1 MAKRGRRSFLKSGF
15 LGLAGAASFNQPRTG
30 EAGEQKGSE
39 TSPPFKLGLVTYEL
53 AKDWD
58 IETIIKNCEVTG
70 FAAVELRTTHKHGV
84 ELSLGPAQRTDVRK
98 KFEASRVRLLS
109 LGSTCE
115 YHYADPAR
123 VEKNIEETRRWCEL
137 AHDLGCLGVKV
148 RPNGFVQGVPPEKT
162 LEQIGQALQKCGEA
176 ARAAGVEIWLE
187 VHGEGT
193 QYPPHIRRI
202 MEISNHPAV
211 GVCWNSNDTDVVNG
225 SLKEYFELL
234 KPWLRNCHI
243 NELWR
248 SPTPWGTAAGQPPE
262 KVTPGFPDYAK
273 PYPFHELFGLLRTA
287 GYNRYTLAEVP
298 QSCDPIRF
306 MRYYRALW
314 EQLSA

>member
-1 MAKRGRRSFLKSGF
+1 MPKPGRRSFLKTGF
-15 LGLAGAASFNQPRTG
+15 LSLAGVASFSQPGTG
-30 EAGEQKGSE
+30 KAEEQKESE
-39 TSPPFKLGLVTYEL
+39 TPPPFKLGLVTYEL

-58 IETIIKNCEVTG
+58 IETIIKNCEATA

-84 ELSLGPAQRTDVRK
+84 ELALGKAQRAVVRK
-98 KFEASRVRLLS
+98 KFAGSRVRLLS

-115 YHYADPAR
+115 YHYADPAL

-137 AHDLGCLGVKV
+137 AKDLGALGVKV
-148 RPNGFVQGVPPEKT
+148 RPNGFVKGVPQEKT
-162 LEQIGQALQKCGEA
+162 LEQIGQALEKCGEA
-176 ARAAGVEIWLE
+176 ARNAGVEIWLE

-193 QYPPHIRRI
+193 QHPPHIRRI

-211 GVCWNSNDTDVVNG
+211 GICWNSNDADVVNG
-225 SLKEYFELL
+225 SVKEYFELL
-234 KPWLRNCHI
+234 RPWLRNCHI

-248 SPTPWGTAAGQPPE
+248 SPSPWGSAAGQPPD
-262 KVTPGFPDYAK
+262 KVNPGFPDYAQ
-273 PYPFHELFGLLRTA
+273 PYPFRELFSLLRAA

-298 QSCDPIRF
+298 QSCEPIRF

-314 EQLSA
+314 EQLAK